1 MKIVWGSL
9 VAVAALSVAG
19 AAHAQSRDYQPNG
32 ARVGSFTVFPSLTV
46 GLEYTDNA
54 FLEDTNTEDDTIA
67 RVRPGILARS
77 NFKRHEVVASFLGD
91 ATFHS
96 NNSDDNTLDFDAR
109 LGGTIEAT
117 RALRILP
124 EVSYR
129 AVSEP
134 RGDNNVNALA
144 AEPSTFDVMA
154 GKVDAIYKAGR
165 VTLEAGAGVA
175 YSDFDDIAITGGG
188 QASQDDRDRLRLDTS
203 AKVAYEFRSKTDVFV
218 KGTYSMIDFDNV
230 DATVG
235 QKRDSD
241 VFSALVGVSH
251 KPTARTEATLGA
263 GYIVENFDNN
273 AFGSVDGFAVNGV
286 LAWELSA
293 LTTVTGRVERRIDQ
307 TTDANASSELV
318 WSGRLGVRHQ
328 LRRNVVLGGDVAY
341 SNRLFEGRTSNRED
355 DRYEASAQADYYI
368 NRNFSVGA
376 KYRFARRI
384 SNLAGNGFSEN
395 RVQATVTARF

>member
-9 VAVAALSVAG
+9 AAVAALSIAG
-19 AAHAQSRDYQPNG
+19 AAHAQSKEYQPNG
-32 ARVGSFTVFPSLTV
+32 ARVGSFTIFPSLTV

-77 NFKRHEVVASFLGD
+77 NLKRHEIVAAVNGNM
-91 ATFHS
+91 AFHS
-96 NNSDDNTLDFDAR
+96 NNSDDNTYDYNAR
-109 LGGTIEAT
+109 LGGTIEAS

-129 AVSEP
+129 AGSEP
-134 RGDNNVNALA
+134 RGDDNVNGLA

-154 GKVDAIYKAGR
+154 GKAKAIYKAGR
-165 VTLEAGAGVA
+165 VTLEGGAGAQ
-175 YSDFDDIAITGGG
+175 YSDFNDIEITGGG
-188 QASQDDRDRLRLDTS
+188 KVAQDDRDRLRINTE
-203 AKVAYEFRSKTDVFV
+203 AKIGYEFRSKTDVFV
-218 KGTYSMIDFDNV
+218 SGTYSMIDFDNV
-230 DATVG
+230 DPTVG

-241 VFSALVGVSH
+241 IVTVTAGISH
-251 KPTARTEATLGA
+251 RPTARTEATIGA
-263 GYIVENFDNN
+263 GYITQNFDNN

-286 LAWELSA
+286 LAWELTK
-293 LTTVTGRVERRIDQ
+293 LTTITGRVERRIDQ
-307 TTDANASSELV
+307 TTDANSSSELV

-328 LRRNVVLGGDVAY
+328 LRRNVVIGGGVGY
-341 SNRLFEGRTSNRED
+341 SNRLFEGGASNRED
-355 DRYEASAQADYYI
+355 DRYEARAQADYYI

-376 KYRFARRI
+376 QYRFARRV
-384 SNLAGNGFSEN
+384 SNLAGSGFSEN

>member
-19 AAHAQSRDYQPNG
+19 AAHAQSKDYQPNG

-77 NFKRHEVVASFLGD
+77 NFKRHEVVASVTGN
-91 ATFHS
+91 AAFHS
-96 NNSDDNTLDFDAR
+96 TNSDDNTFDYTAR
-109 LGGTIEAT
+109 VGGTIEAT

-129 AVSEP
+129 AGSEP
-134 RGDNNVNALA
+134 RGDNNVNNLA

-154 GKVDAIYKAGR
+154 GKAKAIYKAGR
-165 VTLEAGAGVA
+165 VTLEAGAGAA
-175 YSDFDDIAITGGG
+175 YSDFNDIAITGGG
-188 QASQDDRDRLRLDTS
+188 NASQDDRDRLRVDTE

-218 KGTYSMIDFDNV
+218 KGTYSMFDFDNV
-230 DATVG
+230 DPTVG

-241 VFSALVGVSH
+241 VFSATAGVSH
-251 KPTARTEATLGA
+251 RPTARTEATIGA
-263 GYIVENFDNN
+263 GYIVQNFDNN

-286 LAWELSA
+286 LAWEVTA
-293 LTTVTGRVERRIDQ
+293 LTTITGLVERRVDQ

-328 LRRNVVLGGDVAY
+328 LRRNVVLGAGVGY

-355 DRYEASAQADYYI
+355 DRYEARAQADYYI

-376 KYRFARRI
+376 QYRFARRI

>member
-96 NNSDDNTLDFDAR
+96 TNSDDNTLDFVAR

-129 AVSEP
+129 AASEQ

-165 VTLEAGAGVA
+165 VTLEAGAGVS
-175 YSDFDDIAITGGG
+175 YSDFDDIPLTGGG
-188 QASQDDRDRLRLDTS
+188 QAAQNDRDRLRLDTS

-230 DATVG
+230 DAVVG

-251 KPTARTEATLGA
+251 KPTARTEATIGA

-293 LTTVTGRVERRIDQ
+293 LTTVTGRVERHIDQ
-307 TTDANASSELV
+307 TTDANSSSELA
-318 WSGRLGVRHQ
+318 WSGSLGVRHQ

>member
-1 MKIVWGSL
+1 MKIAWGSL

-19 AAHAQSRDYQPNG
+19 AAYAQSRDYQPNG

-54 FLEDTNTEDDTIA
+54 FLEDVNTEDDMIA

-77 NFKRHEVVASFLGD
+77 NFKRHEVVASLTGN

-96 NNSDDNTLDFDAR
+96 NNDDDNTVDYTAR
-109 LGGTIEAT
+109 LGGTVEAT

-124 EVSYR
+124 EVSYK
-129 AVSEP
+129 AGSEP
-134 RGDNNVNALA
+134 RGDNNVNNLA

-154 GKVDAIYKAGR
+154 GKVRAIYKAGR
-165 VTLEAGAGVA
+165 VTLEAGAGAA
-175 YSDFDDIAITGGG
+175 YSDFNDIDITGGG
-188 QASQDDRDRLRLDTS
+188 SAAQDDRDRLRIDTE

-218 KGTYSMIDFDNV
+218 KGAYSMFDFDNV
-230 DATVG
+230 DPIVG

-241 VFSALVGVSH
+241 VFSATVGVSH
-251 KPTARTEATLGA
+251 KPTARTQATIGA
-263 GYIVENFDNN
+263 GYIVQNFDNN

-293 LTTVTGRVERRIDQ
+293 LTTVTGSIERRIDQ
-307 TTDANASSELV
+307 TTDATASSELV
-318 WSGRLGVRHQ
+318 WSGRLGLRHQ
-328 LRRNVVLGGDVAY
+328 LRRNVVIGGGVGY
-341 SNRLFEGRTSNRED
+341 SNRLFEGGTTNRED
-355 DRYEASAQADYYI
+355 DRYEARAQADYYI

-376 KYRFARRI
+376 QYRFARRI

>member
-19 AAHAQSRDYQPNG
+19 AAHAQSREYQPNG

-67 RVRPGILARS
+67 RVRPAILARS
-77 NFKRHEVVASFLGD
+77 NFKRHEVVASLTGN
-91 ATFHS
+91 AAFHE
-96 NNSDDNTLDFDAR
+96 NNDDDNTFDYNAR

-124 EVSYR
+124 EVSYT
-129 AVSEP
+129 AGSEQ
-134 RGDNNVNALA
+134 RGDNNVNNLA

-154 GKVDAIYKAGR
+154 GKVKAIYKAGR
-165 VTLEAGAGVA
+165 VSLEAGAGAA
-175 YSDFDDIAITGGG
+175 YSDFNDIDITGGG
-188 QASQDDRDRLRLDTS
+188 TASQDDRDRLRINTE
-203 AKVAYEFRSKTDVFV
+203 ARVGYEFRSKTDVFV
-218 KGTYSMIDFDNV
+218 RGTYSMVDFDNV
-230 DATVG
+230 DATVL

-241 VFSALVGVSH
+241 IFSATVGISH
-251 KPTARTEATLGA
+251 RPTATTEATIGA
-263 GYIVENFDNN
+263 GYIVQNFDNN
-273 AFGSVDGFAVNGV
+273 AFGSVDGFSVNGV
-286 LAWELSA
+286 LAWEVTA
-293 LTTVTGRVERRIDQ
+293 LTTITGLVERRIDQ

-318 WSGRLGVRHQ
+318 WNGRLGVRHQ
-328 LRRNVVLGGDVAY
+328 LRRNVVLGGGVGY
-341 SNRLFEGRTSNRED
+341 SNRLFEGGASNRED
-355 DRYEASAQADYYI
+355 DRYEARAQADYFI

-376 KYRFARRI
+376 QYRFARRI
-384 SNLAGNGFSEN
+384 SNLAGNGYSEN

>member
-19 AAHAQSRDYQPNG
+19 AAHAQSREYQPNG

-77 NFKRHEVVASFLGD
+77 NFKRHEVVASLTGN
-91 ATFHS
+91 AAFHE
-96 NNSDDNTLDFDAR
+96 NNGDDNTFDYNAR

-129 AVSEP
+129 AGSEP
-134 RGDNNVNALA
+134 RGDNNVNNLA

-154 GKVDAIYKAGR
+154 GKVKAIYKAGR
-165 VTLEAGAGVA
+165 VSFEAGAGAA
-175 YSDFDDIAITGGG
+175 YSDYDDIAITGGG
-188 QASQDDRDRLRLDTS
+188 VASQDDRDRLRIDTE

-230 DATVG
+230 DPIVL

-241 VFSALVGVSH
+241 IFSASVGISH
-251 KPTARTEATLGA
+251 RPTAKTEATIGA

-273 AFGSVDGFAVNGV
+273 AFGSVDGFMVNGV
-286 LAWELSA
+286 LAWDVTP
-293 LTTVTGRVERRIDQ
+293 LTTITGRVERRIDQ
-307 TTDANASSELV
+307 STDANASSELV
-318 WSGRLGVRHQ
+318 WDGLLGVSHQ
-328 LRRNVVLGGDVAY
+328 LRRNVVLGGDVGY
-341 SNRLFEGRTSNRED
+341 SNRLFEGRASNRED
-355 DRYEASAQADYYI
+355 DRYLARAKADYYI

-376 KYRFARRI
+376 QYSFARRI
-384 SNLAGNGFSEN
+384 SNIANSGYTEN

>member
-1 MKIVWGSL
+1 MKIAWGSL

-77 NFKRHEVVASFLGD
+77 NFKRHEVVASLRGN
-91 ATFHS
+91 AAFHS
-96 NNSDDNTLDFDAR
+96 NSSDDNTFDYSAL

-129 AVSEP
+129 VGSEQ
-134 RGDNNVNALA
+134 RGDNNVNNLA

-154 GKVDAIYKAGR
+154 GKVQAIYKAGR
-165 VTLEAGAGVA
+165 VTLEAGAGAA
-175 YSDFDDIAITGGG
+175 YSDFNDFAVTGGG
-188 QASQDDRDRLRLDTS
+188 NASQDDRDRLRIDTN
-203 AKVAYEFRSKTDVFV
+203 ARVAYEFRSKTDVFV
-218 KGTYSMIDFDNV
+218 RGTYSMVDFDNV
-230 DATVG
+230 DPTVL

-241 VFSALVGVSH
+241 IFSATVGISH
-251 KPTARTEATLGA
+251 RPTERTEATIGA

-293 LTTVTGRVERRIDQ
+293 LTTITGKVERRIDQ
-307 TTDANASSELV
+307 TTDATASSELV
-318 WSGRLGVRHQ
+318 WSGRLGVSHQ
-328 LRRNVVLGGDVAY
+328 LRRNVVLGGEVGYA
-341 SNRLFEGRTSNRED
+341 NRLFEGGTSNRDD
-355 DRYEASAQADYYI
+355 DRYEARAQADYYI

-376 KYRFARRI
+376 QYRFARRI
-384 SNLAGNGFSEN
+384 SNVAGNGFSEN

>member
-77 NFKRHEVVASFLGD
+77 NFKRHEVVASLTGN
-91 ATFHS
+91 AAFHS
-96 NNSDDNTLDFDAR
+96 NNDDDNTFDYNAR
-109 LGGTIEAT
+109 LLGTIEAS

-129 AVSEP
+129 AGSEQ
-134 RGDNNVNALA
+134 RGDNNVNNLA
-144 AEPSTFDVMA
+144 AEPSTFDVMT
-154 GKVDAIYKAGR
+154 GKVQAIYKAGR
-165 VTLEAGAGVA
+165 VTLEAGAGAA
-175 YSDFDDIAITGGG
+175 YTDFNDFAITGGG
-188 QASQDDRDRLRLDTS
+188 NATQDDRDRLRIDTN
-203 AKVAYEFRSKTDVFV
+203 ARVAYEFRSKTDVFV
-218 KGTYSMIDFDNV
+218 RGTYSMVDFDNV
-230 DATVG
+230 DPTVL

-241 VFSALVGVSH
+241 IFSATVGISH
-251 KPTARTEATLGA
+251 RPTERTEATIGA
-263 GYIVENFDNN
+263 GYIVQNFDNN
-273 AFGSVDGFAVNGV
+273 AFGSVDGFAVNGI

-293 LTTVTGRVERRIDQ
+293 LTTVTGRIERRIDQ
-307 TTDANASSELV
+307 TTDVTASSELV

-328 LRRNVVLGGDVAY
+328 LRRNVVLGGDVGY
-341 SNRLFEGRTSNRED
+341 SNRLFEGGTSVRDD
-355 DRYEASAQADYYI
+355 DRYEARAQADYYI

-376 KYRFARRI
+376 QYRFARRI

>member
-77 NFKRHEVVASFLGD
+77 NFKRHEVVASLRGN
-91 ATFHS
+91 AAFHS
-96 NNSDDNTLDFDAR
+96 NNSDDNTFDYSAL

-129 AVSEP
+129 AGSEQ
-134 RGDNNVNALA
+134 RGDNNVNNLA

-154 GKVDAIYKAGR
+154 GKVQAIYKAGR
-165 VTLEAGAGVA
+165 VTLEAGAGAA
-175 YSDFDDIAITGGG
+175 YSDFNDFAVTGGG
-188 QASQDDRDRLRLDTS
+188 NASQDDRDRLRIDTN

-218 KGTYSMIDFDNV
+218 RGTYSMVDFDNV
-230 DATVG
+230 DPTVL

-241 VFSALVGVSH
+241 IFSATVGISH
-251 KPTARTEATLGA
+251 RPTERTEATIGA

-273 AFGSVDGFAVNGV
+273 AFGSVDGFAVNGA
-286 LAWELSA
+286 LAWELTA
-293 LTTVTGRVERRIDQ
+293 LTTITGKVERRIDQ
-307 TTDANASSELV
+307 TTDATASSALV
-318 WSGRLGVRHQ
+318 WSGRLGVSHQ
-328 LRRNVVLGGDVAY
+328 LRRNVVLGGEVGY
-341 SNRLFEGRTSNRED
+341 SNRLFEGGTSNRDD
-355 DRYEASAQADYYI
+355 DRYEARAKADYYI

-376 KYRFARRI
+376 QYRFARRI
-384 SNLAGNGFSEN
+384 SNVAGNGFSEN